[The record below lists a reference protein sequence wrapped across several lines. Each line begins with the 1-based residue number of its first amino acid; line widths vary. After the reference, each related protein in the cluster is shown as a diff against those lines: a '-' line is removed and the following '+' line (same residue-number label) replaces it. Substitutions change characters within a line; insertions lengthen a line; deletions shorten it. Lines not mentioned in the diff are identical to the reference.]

1 MKKNVIMKIKSIE
14 WKNFGSY
21 GNNTQ
26 KISFDENQG
35 NFFLVLGGNG
45 AGKSTMSD
53 VIKFGLYGKVDSKKL
68 RDLPNR
74 FNGNMHIKII
84 VEKNP
89 GTVAT
94 IERGLSPSYLKVA
107 VNGVDYDQAG
117 KKNIQEFIEEEILG
131 IPYYVF
137 NNMVS
142 LSVNDFKSFIN
153 MGVND
158 KRMIIDRLFG
168 LEVLGAIKWKVRY
181 QIKSMKEQI
190 DIVDSEISVIER
202 NVASSSSELAVLNEK
217 LKTASNEKRKSYV
230 SKIEKLKEFLS
241 NAQTRLEE
249 ITEKERQVSDMISNW
264 NDMLSDHKTEIH
276 ICQEKIR
283 LYENGKCP
291 TCEGDLTSDHHKS
304 MLRDYIQR
312 SEESKSAVESI
323 NATLSQVR
331 ERKEKIRIA
340 FNDLNTKKSSA
351 STQMS
356 NYVTELK
363 KVSGDISDEQTKSL
377 QNIIDENVRL
387 KDSAIKRKTTEE
399 KKVNFYKII
408 EEIFGD
414 KGVKISAIK
423 RILPVLNAEIKKVL
437 QELGMDYRVMFNE
450 EFEVDIQHLGFSV
463 SPEQLSTGERKKVD
477 FAALIALIR
486 LMKSK
491 FAGLNLIFLD
501 EIFSS
506 IDSDG
511 IHHILKVLHNTCRE
525 LNLNIFVINHSQLPT
540 EIFDYRVEIS
550 KNSGFSNLVIEKI
563 G

>member
-1 MKKNVIMKIKSIE
+1 MKIKSIE

-190 DIVDSEISVIER
+190 DIIDSEISVIER
-202 NVASSSSELAVLNEK
+202 NVASSSSELAILNEK
-217 LKTASNEKRKSYV
+217 LKTASIEKKKSYA

-241 NAQTRLEE
+241 NAQSRLAE
-249 ITEKERQVSDMISNW
+249 IYEKERQVSDTISNW

-276 ICQEKIR
+276 VCQEKIR

-304 MLRDYIQR
+304 LLKDYLQR
-312 SEESKSAVESI
+312 SEESKTAVESI
-323 NATLSQVR
+323 NVSLVQLR

-351 STQMS
+351 STQMD
-356 NYVTELK
+356 NYTVELK
-363 KVSGDISDEQTKSL
+363 KMSGDISDEQTKSL
-377 QNIIDENVRL
+377 QNIIDENVRT
-387 KDSAIKRKTTEE
+387 KDTALKRKTTEE

-550 KNSGFSNLVIEKI
+550 KNSGFSNLSIEKI